1 MGKSSEKFI
10 EIREEE
16 QDNRPLLPTPTEFIW
31 KEYFTMLGKQFNYK
45 PNNRYEKGNI

>member
-31 KEYFTMLGKQFNYK
+31 KEYFTMLGTQYQYNYK
-45 PNNRYEKGNI
+45 HKKK